1 MDDHHN
7 LYVDSEESIDIKAFI
22 FKCLNH
28 WYYFAIALFIAFFI
42 AAVINKFSAP
52 VYEVSSFILIRE
64 EENPLEL
71 QDFTGASL
79 YTNPYQLQNEIGI
92 LKSKTLTERTVRA
105 LDLSVSYFRE
115 DRFRST
121 ELYKSTPFIVNI
133 DTLYA
138 QPINVKF
145 DIDFI
150 NDTLM
155 SIEAMAEDVVTY
167 NYISNADIDALPV
180 FEFSD
185 TVTYGELCGNQFC
198 RFRIIPNYL
207 NMGQIAGHRKYAFR
221 FLSINMLIDQ
231 FSNTE
236 IEAAKNSS
244 ILQISL
250 KCSNVQ
256 KGVDYLNK
264 LTDLFLIKGIER
276 NDQIASATI
285 EFIDSQLEGIS
296 DSLRFSEDK
305 LQSFR
310 ASKGAINIDYQAEQ
324 TYRQMEELQDEKAR
338 LLVKSKYYN
347 YLRDYLE
354 KNNKVDDLIAPSSMD
369 INDPLLNS
377 LIIELTDLYG
387 ERTELSFNTVK
398 DNPYLS
404 SLEMQIADIKT
415 KLIENI
421 DNIIEASNISM
432 NEIDERIKSIEY
444 EINQLP
450 SSQRELLVIERK
462 FNLNDAL
469 YTYLLTKRSEVQ
481 ITKASNIPSNEALDR
496 ASTRDYSIVSPNA
509 KMNYIIA
516 LLLGLFIPAS
526 MVYLKDFFRSKIV
539 DMKDL
544 QSITS
549 IPVMGHIIH
558 NKFRNYLAVNDYPS
572 SPIAESFRSL
582 RTNFQFFPSVA
593 EKNVILV
600 TSIIK
605 GEGKSFTSVNLGT
618 AFAQN
623 RKKVVV
629 IDFDLRKSRIKQYLG
644 IDTDEGLSRFL
655 SNNAVLDDII
665 FPSGIENLDVI
676 TSGPVPPNPSE
687 LISSVKTDELFHQL
701 KQRYDIIIIDSPPIA
716 PVSDALLLLKHS
728 NVRLLVIRQNVTP
741 RELLATIISDLE
753 KRNINNLNL
762 ILNDEKVGRDGYGY
776 SYGYAYGYGY
786 GYEQEEEKKS
796 VKSRLMGFFSKS

>member
-1 MDDHHN
+1 MDDHN
-7 LYVDSEESIDIKAFI
+7 NYYVDAEESIDIKAFI

-28 WYYFAIALFIAFFI
+28 WYYFVIVLFIAFFI

-105 LDLSVSYFRE
+105 LDLYVSYYRE
-115 DRFRST
+115 DRFRVT
-121 ELYKSTPFIVNI
+121 ELYKSTPFIVNM

-145 DIDFI
+145 DVNFI
-150 NDTLM
+150 NDTLIA
-155 SIEAMAEDVVTY
+155 IEALAEDILTH
-167 NYISNADIDALPV
+167 NYISNTNIDVLPV
-180 FEFSD
+180 FEFND

-198 RFRIIPNYL
+198 RFRIIPNYI
-207 NMGQIAGHRKYAFR
+207 NMRQIADHRKYSFR

-250 KCSNVQ
+250 KCSNVE

-264 LTDLFLIKGIER
+264 LTDIFLIKGIER

-285 EFIDSQLEGIS
+285 DFIDSQLEGIS

-310 ASKGAINIDYQAEQ
+310 TSKGVINIDYQAEQ
-324 TYRQMEELQDEKAR
+324 TYRQMEELQNEKAR
-338 LLVKSKYYN
+338 LMVKSKYYN
-347 YLRDYLE
+347 YLRDYLIQ
-354 KNNKVDDLIAPSSMD
+354 NNKVDDLIAPSSMD

-377 LIIELTDLYG
+377 LIIELTGLYS
-387 ERTELSFNTVK
+387 ERTELSFNTLR

-404 SLEMQIADIKT
+404 SLEIRIADIKA

-432 NEIDERIKSIEY
+432 NEIDERIKNIEY

-496 ASTRDYSIVSPNA
+496 ASTRDYSIVSPNV

-526 MVYLKDFFRSKIV
+526 MIYLKDFFRSKIA

-623 RKKVVV
+623 QKKVVV
-629 IDFDLRKSRIKQYLG
+629 IDFDLRKSKIKQYLG
-644 IDTDEGLSRFL
+644 IDINEGLSRFL
-655 SNNAVLDDII
+655 SSNAVLDDII

-687 LISSVKTDELFHQL
+687 LISSAKTDELFHQL

-728 NVRLLVIRQNVTP
+728 NIRLLVIRQNVTP

-753 KRNINNLNL
+753 KRNVNNLNL

-796 VKSRLMGFFSKS
+796 VKSRLIGFFSKS